1 MDVFLH
7 AYVCSSQNYFIDFHG
22 SFDEQQLFP
31 VKFARF
37 HNFSDFNLF
46 REILESGHVQQIVKH
61 AMLTEGMNLD
71 KSVGYVF

>member
-7 AYVCSSQNYFIDFHG
+7 ASQNYFLDFHG

-37 HNFSDFNLF
+37 HNFFDFNSF
-46 REILESGHVQQIVKH
+46 REIMESGHIQQIVLH
-61 AMLTEGMNLD
+61 AMLIEGMNLD
-71 KSVGYVF
+71 KSVW